1 MKKKYFINA
10 NIIDPHNS
18 LNEMGGLIID
28 ENGKIEAIGKKVNT
42 NNIPTR
48 EKIINL
54 NGKYIFP
61 GLVDMRVFVGEPGY
75 EYKENFRTLSEAALS
90 GGVTS
95 VVTMPNTN
103 PVIDN
108 VSIVD
113 FLRLRGKDKS
123 KINIFP
129 TAALTIGTVGEN
141 MTEFGL
147 LQSKGIIGFTD
158 GVKTIQNPRIM
169 NRIMNSASDLK
180 SLIIQHAEDAELSKD
195 GMIND
200 GIIATKLG
208 LQGIPISAEL
218 LIIERDLTLLEY
230 NNCRYHISQISSANS
245 VDIIRER
252 KSKIDFS
259 CGVSINNLS
268 LNENDIGDF
277 KTFLKLSPP
286 LRTETDRNA
295 LVQGLNDETIEILV
309 NQSLLQAEMGCD
321 VLAPSDMM
329 DGRIGKIRKAL
340 DKNKYQS
347 VQILSYAAKYAS
359 SFYGPFRDAV
369 GSKGAL
375 KGDKKTYQMDYR
387 NSDESLREVA
397 LDIKEGADMVMVK
410 PGMPYLD
417 IIRSIKDKFK
427 LPVLAYQVSGEYSLI
442 ENAIRKKMINK
453 DAVYESLVAFKRAGA
468 NAIVSYYADRLD
480 KII

>member
-18 LNEMGGLIID
+18 LNEIGGIIIG
-28 ENGKIEAIGKKVNT
+28 ENGKIEAVGKKVNT
-42 NNIPTR
+42 NNIPSR
-48 EKIINL
+48 EKIIDL

-61 GLVDMRVFVGEPGY
+61 GIVDMRVFVGEPGY

-113 FLRLRGKDKS
+113 FLKRRGRDKS
-123 KINIFP
+123 KINIYP
-129 TAALTIGTVGEN
+129 TAALTVKAEGEN

-230 NNCRYHISQISSANS
+230 NNCRYHIAQISSANS

-252 KSKIDFS
+252 KNKVNFS

-286 LRTETDRNA
+286 LRTEADRNA
-295 LVQGLNDETIEILV
+295 LVQGLNDKTIDVIVSDHKPEDEENKRLTFAQAETGASGIETLLPLSLELYHNGSVELETIIKALTSKPAEIL
-309 NQSLLQAEMGCD
+309 
-321 VLAPSDMM
+321 
-329 DGRIGKIRKAL
+329 KINKGNLSTGNDADFCIVDINKPWVVRKEKL
-340 DKNKYQS
+340 ISKSKNTP
-347 VQILSYAAKYAS
+347 IE
-359 SFYGPFRDAV
+359 
-369 GSKGAL
+369 
-375 KGDKKTYQMDYR
+375 DKKLQGKVISTFV
-387 NSDESLREVA
+387 NGEEL
-397 LDIKEGADMVMVK
+397 
-410 PGMPYLD
+410 
-417 IIRSIKDKFK
+417 FK
-427 LPVLAYQVSGEYSLI
+427 SE
-442 ENAIRKKMINK
+442 
-453 DAVYESLVAFKRAGA
+453 
-468 NAIVSYYADRLD
+468 
-480 KII
+480 